1 MIILFEIKV
10 KFKTSSKGK
19 FLFFGFGIGIVI
31 GFSFGDDIVCF
42 RSFGMGMPKP
52 SRFVIVNG
60 THEKPKFW
68 RFGLI

>member
-1 MIILFEIKV
+1 MITLFKIEV
-10 KFKTSSKGK
+10 KFKTSRKGK
-19 FLFFGFGIGIVI
+19 FSFSVFGIGIII

-52 SRFVIVNG
+52 SRFVIDNG

-68 RFGLI
+68 